1 MDLEKPLAG
10 RVALITGATGGLGV
24 KAREVFASAG
34 ATVVRRDRDDPGSPW
49 RWFDATDP
57 AEAEAAVENAVRSYG
72 KIDIMVNLVGAWAPQ
87 PHVSEMPDD
96 TLDDMF
102 RINFRS
108 AFVMTRAVLP
118 HMIVNGWG
126 RIINVGAKQALR
138 GDAGN
143 AAYSAAKAAVI
154 ALTESTAAEA
164 SNKGVT
170 ANVIIPSVIDTP
182 ANRRG
187 MPQAD
192 FSRWVKPEHLAD
204 AMVFLCTE
212 SGGSINGARIPV
224 WNRS

>member
-1 MDLEKPLAG
+1 MDLEQPLAG

-24 KAREVFASAG
+24 KAREAFASAG
-34 ATVVRRDRDDPGSPW
+34 ATVVRRDRDDPDSPW

-57 AEAEAAVENAVRSYG
+57 GEAQAAVENAVSAYG
-72 KIDIMVNLVGAWAPQ
+72 KIDILANLVGTWAPQ

-96 TLDDMF
+96 TLDDLF
-102 RINFRS
+102 RVNFRS

-118 HMIVNGWG
+118 HMMANGWG
-126 RIINVGAKQALR
+126 RIINFGAKQALR
-138 GDAGN
+138 GEAGN
-143 AAYSAAKAAVI
+143 AAYGAAKAAVI
-154 ALTESTAAEA
+154 ALTESVAAEA
-164 SNKGVT
+164 SDKGVT

-182 ANRRG
+182 ANRQG

-192 FSRWVKPEHLAD
+192 YSRWVKPEHMAD

-212 SGGSINGARIPV
+212 SGGNINGARIPV